1 MNKAGKIAYL
11 WLKAQSDSE
20 KIRFIAQALG
30 SVEYQAFIKK
40 YQPEKQH
47 AHNLP
52 LSFLKWHLP
61 QKLVASYQGKEIGL
75 RSVPETVGDK
85 LEIRH
90 TWMPTGQFAPSRHG
104 SYIPLGTHVACTAL
118 MQPFLQKQQ

>member
-52 LSFLKWHLP
+52 LSFLK
-61 QKLVASYQGKEIGL
+61 
-75 RSVPETVGDK
+75 
-85 LEIRH
+85 
-90 TWMPTGQFAPSRHG
+90 
-104 SYIPLGTHVACTAL
+104 
-118 MQPFLQKQQ
+118 

>member
-52 LSFLKWHLP
+52 LSFFEMAF
-61 QKLVASYQGKEIGL
+61 ASETSGLLSGQGD
-75 RSVPETVGDK
+75 RPEKCTGDGW
-85 LEIRH
+85 R
-90 TWMPTGQFAPSRHG
+90 
-104 SYIPLGTHVACTAL
+104 
-118 MQPFLQKQQ
+118 